1 MSVPA
6 PPFGPA
12 ARPFGAVSFALGLT
26 VAFALVVYAGWLAIA
41 GATALGH
48 AAGAA
53 AQQLR
58 AAQHPVTA
66 PPAGGRAAPATP
78 PGTTLAFDQLWTAPN
93 GNTIV
98 AWAPLAGTSGYSGQP
113 VIQVSVT
120 LANNGEREWNPGTLS
135 VRATLNQAPAP
146 QTTEGDWMYTTPIA
160 PHTSVTLTK
169 VFAAVPGQFTL
180 AVHTPDGVAVFTGRV

>member
-1 MSVPA
+1 VSVPA

-12 ARPFGAVSFALGLT
+12 ARPFGAVSFALGFA
-26 VAFALVVYAGWLAIA
+26 VALALVVYAGWLAIA

-58 AAQHPVTA
+58 AAAPHPA
-66 PPAGGRAAPATP
+66 AARPAPATSL
-78 PGTTLAFDQLWTAPN
+78 GTTLAFDQLWTAPD

-113 VIQVSVT
+113 VIQVAVT
-120 LANNGEREWNPGTLS
+120 LANNGEREWNPAAFTF
-135 VRATLNQAPAP
+135 RATLNQAPAP
-146 QTTEGDWMYTTPIA
+146 ETTEGNWMYTTPIA
-160 PHTSVTLTK
+160 AHTSVTLTK
-169 VFAAVPGQFTL
+169 VFAAAPGQFTL
-180 AVHTPDGVAVFTGRV
+180 AVHTPQGVAVFTGWV